1 MVARLLAGRA
11 MAKSDYYDVLGVA
24 RDADGSAIKNAFR
37 KLAMKYHPDKNPNDP
52 SAEGKF
58 KEINEA
64 YGVLSDEDKRAAYDR
79 YGHAAFEGGGG
90 GPPGGFT
97 GGSFEDVFSRF
108 GDIGDMLGELFGRQ
122 GGGGSRGPRRGSDL
136 QIAVRISFDDA
147 VRGKKTDVTYDRH
160 DVCDTCTGTG
170 AKPGT
175 KPQKCK
181 TCGGQGRISRQQG
194 FFNVQTTCPV
204 CQGAGE
210 TVKDK
215 CGDCSGHGVK
225 RVQRT
230 LSVKIPAG
238 IDDGMRMRVSSEGET
253 GGPGGQRGDLQI
265 IIQVE
270 AHPIFKRDG
279 AHVHVQRD
287 LTFAQ
292 ASLGDELVVPT
303 VHGEE
308 RVHVPPG
315 TQHGTVLRLRNRGMA
330 RLDGQGNG
338 DEFIT
343 LNLTVPTQLTRE
355 QVELMQKLKAS
366 GL

>member
-1 MVARLLAGRA
+1 

-64 YGVLSDEDKRAAYDR
+64 YGILSDEDKRALYDR
-79 YGHAAFEGGGG
+79 YGHAAFDGAGG

-122 GGGGSRGPRRGSDL
+122 GGGSRGPRRGSDL

-270 AHPIFKRDG
+270 PHPIFKRDG

-292 ASLGDELVVPT
+292 AALGDELVVPT